1 MSEGGYDVLGLS
13 PETQKRNL
21 LESLRERASDR
32 RAERERA
39 AQLDVARG
47 ERATADFL
55 AQMRGE
61 PVVAGAAVAGALEQM
76 AAVDAMEEQTRRRC
90 QHVLDN
96 WLAEQGGVLG
106 DSSPVAALQELL
118 GTRAAATRSAMLES
132 QARVRTRAREVERDK
147 SHLERRVDQLER
159 ENAYLRSQVDRT
171 FEVLAE
177 HEQGRSYR

>member
-1 MSEGGYDVLGLS
+1 VSENELIFLS
-13 PETQKRNL
+13 PEVRKRNL
-21 LESLRERASDR
+21 LEALRERAEDR

-76 AAVDAMEEQTRRRC
+76 AAVDAAEDITRRRC
-90 QHVLDN
+90 QNVLDH
-96 WLAEQGGVLG
+96 WLAEQTGELG
-106 DSSPVAALQELL
+106 DSGPVRALEELL
-118 GTRAAATRSAMLES
+118 GTRAAATRSAMLDS
-132 QARVRTRAREVERDK
+132 QARLRTRAREVERDK

-159 ENAYLRSQVDRT
+159 ENSYLRSQVDRT